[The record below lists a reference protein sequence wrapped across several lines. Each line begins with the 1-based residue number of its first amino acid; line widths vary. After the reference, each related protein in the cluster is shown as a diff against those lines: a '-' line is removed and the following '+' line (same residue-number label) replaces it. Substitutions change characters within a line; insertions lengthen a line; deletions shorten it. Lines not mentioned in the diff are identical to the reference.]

1 MRRSCKRC
9 AAPGTASV
17 RPAKLLRTSTFRSA
31 LVYLA
36 LFGLS
41 VVALFA
47 FVYWNTAVFIAE
59 QTDDTIKAEITGLA
73 EQYREGGLIGLL
85 DAVRERGRGQSR
97 SLYLITDPRR
107 RWLAG
112 NLDAWPQ
119 VDTGPGGWLDF
130 IVRRKV
136 GRRAETHHVRAR
148 HLLLRGGFQLLV
160 GRDVQERH
168 DLAERLRASLIWIV
182 ALTIALGLLG
192 GVAMSRNM
200 LRKIDAI
207 NRASRDIMAG
217 DLSRRVAVS
226 GSNDELDRLAQNLNA
241 MLGEI
246 ERLMTGMR
254 QVTDNVAHDLRT
266 PLNRLRGRLEVT
278 LMAPA
283 SEAAYRAAMEETIA
297 EAEGL
302 LKTFNAL
309 LGIAEAESG
318 AHRGTLAE
326 LDAGI
331 LAADVAELYTPLAE
345 EKGIRLACEAADGLA
360 VTGDRHLL
368 SQALANLA
376 DNAVKYTAPGGSVT
390 VVARRDNGTV
400 ELAVADTGPGIAAA
414 DRGRVLERF
423 QRLEASRNSPGSG
436 LGLSLVAAVA
446 RLHGAEL
453 VLDDNHPGLR
463 VSIRFAA
470 APTA

>member
-1 MRRSCKRC
+1 MRPS
-9 AAPGTASV
+9 
-17 RPAKLLRTSTFRSA
+17 KLLRTSTFRLA

-59 QTDDTIKAEITGLA
+59 QTDQTIKAEITGLA
-73 EQYREGGLIGLL
+73 EQYRDGGLIGLL
-85 DAVRERGRGQSR
+85 DVVRERGRGQSQ
-97 SLYLITDPRR
+97 SLYLITDPAR

-119 VDTGPGGWLDF
+119 VETGPGGWLDF
-130 IVRRKV
+130 TVRRNA
-136 GRRAETHHVRAR
+136 GRRPETHHMRAR
-148 HLLLRGGFQLLV
+148 HLVLRGGFQLLV

-168 DLAERLRASLIWIV
+168 DLAQRLRGTLIWVV
-182 ALTIALGLLG
+182 ALALALGLLG
-192 GVAMSRNM
+192 GVVMSRNM

-226 GSNDELDRLAQNLNA
+226 GANDELDRLAQNLNA

-278 LMAPA
+278 LMAPP
-283 SEAAYRAAMEETIA
+283 EAATYRAAMEETIA

-302 LKTFNAL
+302 LNTFNAL

-318 AHRGTLAE
+318 AQRGNLAE
-326 LDAGI
+326 LDAGL
-331 LAADVAELYTPLAE
+331 LATDVAELYTPLAE
-345 EKGIRLACEAADGLA
+345 DKGITLTCEAGQGLA
-360 VTGDRHLL
+360 ITGDRHLL

-376 DNAVKYTAPGGSVT
+376 DNAVKYTPPGGAVT
-390 VVARRDNGTV
+390 VVARRPDDSGDEI
-400 ELAVADTGPGIAAA
+400 ELAVADSGPGIPEA
-414 DRGRVLERF
+414 DRERVLERF
-423 QRLEASRNSPGSG
+423 VRLEASRNSPGSG

-453 VLDDNHPGLR
+453 VLEDNTPGLR
-463 VSIRFAA
+463 VSLRFAA
-470 APTA
+470 TESG